1 MTSISTA
8 LPPPPPQK
16 SIQSKLSEQVS
27 AGEITSDD
35 MDAMLS
41 ALDAIHDDMAPEAT
55 GSSEPPSKEEM
66 QSKLESLL
74 SEQVEEGTLT
84 QDQADELSAMFESG
98 EMGPPP
104 PPPGEG
110 PMGPPPSGDMSA
122 SSEDDES
129 EDLVQKLLAQLSSSQ
144 TSGYSASGST
154 TSTSS
159 SLLVDYTA

>member
-41 ALDAIHDDMAPEAT
+41 ALEAIHDDMAPEAT
-55 GSSEPPSKEEM
+55 SSTEPPSKEDM

-74 SEQVEEGTLT
+74 SEQVEEGALT

-98 EMGPPP
+98 DMGPPP

-122 SSEDDES
+122 SSGEDS
-129 EDLVQKLLAQLSSSQ
+129 EDLVQKLLAQLSASQ
-144 TSGYSASGST
+144 ASGYSASGFT
-154 TSTSS
+154 TSTAG